1 MLHQAR
7 ALNCQRLLLNAPI
20 YLFVLFI
27 LRIVDAKNQSRSVKM
42 LPDTITELV
51 ECASPCAK
59 PKSPVHPAFTLSP
72 SRELPNSASLQD
84 LSWLL
89 ARSLSSQ
96 ENVRHETQEV
106 VTENPN
112 PDGREKEE
120 KKGIPVW
127 AAYNSLIS
135 NTMHVTKVGMPP
147 LIAAPVHECPTL
159 LTILMQAQKISSIV
173 VGPDRKTVI
182 TLDMGLYQP
191 AKKLQMA
198 RNDLHN
204 LILRPGEL
212 HILITVLRTIGCYVE
227 DSGLDTCWLE
237 ADIYGPATIKQI
249 LEGNHVKRGEAAHL
263 VTLQALF
270 ALYQKAFIQSSQTD
284 YEAIADLVAQVVD
297 ACSTET
303 NEDLVEA
310 NMALMRAV
318 DDLDVAQKMAEF
330 DKKHEKIPLFKVMRQ
345 YMHMVTEMLQFTR
358 AVRTGDWGL
367 HLQALHSFTKYF
379 FAHDRL
385 NYSRMIPL
393 YLAEMEE
400 LPRTDP
406 EIYSEFLSGNWVV
419 NKNQVVPLSAM
430 QSPYVGRRF

>member
-1 MLHQAR
+1 
-7 ALNCQRLLLNAPI
+7 
-20 YLFVLFI
+20 
-27 LRIVDAKNQSRSVKM
+27 
-42 LPDTITELV
+42 
-51 ECASPCAK
+51 
-59 PKSPVHPAFTLSP
+59 
-72 SRELPNSASLQD
+72 
-84 LSWLL
+84 
-89 ARSLSSQ
+89 
-96 ENVRHETQEV
+96 
-106 VTENPN
+106 
-112 PDGREKEE
+112 
-120 KKGIPVW
+120 
-127 AAYNSLIS
+127 
-135 NTMHVTKVGMPP
+135 MHVTKVGMPP
-147 LIAAPVHECPTL
+147 LIAAPVHKWPTL

-191 AKKLQMA
+191 AKIKLQMA

-212 HILITVLRTIGCYVE
+212 HILITVLRAIGCYVE

-270 ALYQKAFIQSSQTD
+270 ALYQKAFFQSSQKD
-284 YEAIADLVAQVVD
+284 YEAIADLVVQVVD

-318 DDLDVAQKMAEF
+318 DDLDVARKMAEF

-367 HLQALHSFTKYF
+367 HLQALHSLTKYF

-385 NYSRMIPL
+385 NYSRMIPI
-393 YLAEMEE
+393 YLAEMENCQE
-400 LPRTDP
+400 LTPKFTQSSYQAIGWLTR
-406 EIYSEFLSGNWVV
+406 IRLSHFVQSEQIMDL
-419 NKNQVVPLSAM
+419 NK
-430 QSPYVGRRF
+430 